1 MQLDFKKYLLAL
13 LIFNF
18 LFTIFTLNQFKKR
31 RFQIYL
37 DGRLYVEFPNRKS
50 RDDFLKY
57 DEEDNEL
64 NNSNIELEPEKSVNS
79 DLKSRKYLYIV
90 ILFLIVLNLLFTIYL
105 LFMGL
110 NIINTII
117 IFGHLA
123 NLYMLYNVLNHISN
137 LNKKY
142 RYSEKYNK
150 YLYQI
155 IATPWVSFF
164 LSFFLF
170 IDFKNINMKTI
181 SKFFNSY
188 ISNIQE
194 FFKSKKNNSTNNNSM
209 NNSNNSNNSN
219 NNNNNRISRK
229 NVSSNIRAIN
239 RIDNLLKKSNEI
251 RKKAE
256 SSI

>member
-1 MQLDFKKYLLAL
+1 MQLDFKKYLLGL
-13 LIFNF
+13 LILNC
-18 LFTIFTLNQFKKR
+18 LFTVLTLNQFKKR
-31 RFQIYL
+31 DFQIIL
-37 DGRLYVEFPNRKS
+37 DGMIYKEFPNKQS
-50 RDDFLKY
+50 RDELLKY
-57 DEEDNEL
+57 DGDL
-64 NNSNIELEPEKSVNS
+64 NRGNIELEPEKSLDS
-79 DLKSRKYLYIV
+79 DIKSRKYLYIV
-90 ILFLIVLNLLFTIYL
+90 ILFLIVLNLIFTVYL

-110 NIINTII
+110 NMVNIII

-123 NLYMLYNVLNHISN
+123 NLYMLYRVLKHISN

-142 RYSEKYNK
+142 RYSEKYHKN
-150 YLYQI
+150 LFQI

-194 FFKSKKNNSTNNNSM
+194 FFKSRKNNSTNNNSM
-209 NNSNNSNNSN
+209 NNSNNSNNSYN
-219 NNNNNRISRK
+219 SYNNNRISRK

-251 RKKAE
+251 RRKAE